1 MRQAY
6 GFIETVGLA
15 AAIEASDIALKAAN
29 VELIGLEL
37 TRGFGY
43 TTVKLQGSVSSVNA
57 GIDSAKGSNKL
68 IGKIVSTDIIP
79 RPSDDI
85 DLIVLS
91 GDNLKMDQIG
101 DKEVILEDVNED
113 IEEENEEIQGDIEED
128 VLDNINEDI
137 REDSIGSEDKEEV
150 EENTSEEDYTC
161 NLCQDPECERHKG
174 EPRDT
179 CIHYE
184 NN

>member
-37 TRGFGY
+37 TKGFGY

-57 GIDSAKGSNKL
+57 GIDSARGSDKL

-91 GDNLKMDQIG
+91 GDNLKIDQIG
-101 DKEVILEDVNED
+101 DKEVALENVNED
-113 IEEENEEIQGDIEED
+113 IEEEDEEIEED
-128 VLDNINEDI
+128 INEDV
-137 REDSIGSEDKEEV
+137 SEDIKEDITEESIEV
-150 EENTSEEDYTC
+150 EETEEIEEYTC
-161 NLCQDPECERHKG
+161 NLCQDPKCERNKG

-179 CIHYE
+179 CIHHE